1 MSAFQAVRRRFE
13 SCRPLQN
20 MRKVFVN
27 GTFDILHRG
36 HLELLEFAKSLGDFL
51 IVAID
56 SDRRVKELKGPT
68 RPINTEYERKQML
81 EAIRWVDRV
90 YVFDSDAELVS
101 YISDCDLMVKGSDYR
116 GRPIVGQDA
125 CPEIVFFERLEDYSS
140 SKKIEDI
147 ISR

>member
-1 MSAFQAVRRRFE
+1 MKR
-13 SCRPLQN
+13 
-20 MRKVFVN
+20 VFVN
-27 GTFDILHRG
+27 GTFDIIHMG

-51 IVAID
+51 VVAID
-56 SDRRVKELKGPT
+56 SDRRVKQLKGPT

-90 YVFDSDAELVS
+90 YVFDSDAELIS
-101 YISDCDLMVKGSDYR
+101 HISDCDLMVKGSDYR
-116 GRPIVGQDA
+116 GKPIVGQDA

>member
-1 MSAFQAVRRRFE
+1 MK
-13 SCRPLQN
+13 
-20 MRKVFVN
+20 KVFVN
-27 GTFDILHRG
+27 GTFDILHIG

-90 YVFDSDAELVS
+90 YVFDSDSELVS
-101 YISDCDLMVKGSDYR
+101 YITDCDLMVKGSDYR

>member
-1 MSAFQAVRRRFE
+1 MKR
-13 SCRPLQN
+13 
-20 MRKVFVN
+20 VFVN
-27 GTFDILHRG
+27 GTFDILHMG

-51 IVAID
+51 VVAID

-68 RPINTEYERKQML
+68 RPINTEYERRQML
-81 EAIRWVDRV
+81 LAIRWVDRV

-116 GRPIVGQDA
+116 GKPIVGQDQ

>member
-1 MSAFQAVRRRFE
+1 MKR
-13 SCRPLQN
+13 
-20 MRKVFVN
+20 VFVN
-27 GTFDILHRG
+27 GTFDILHMG

-51 IVAID
+51 VVAID
-56 SDRRVKELKGPT
+56 SDRRVRELKGPT
-68 RPINTEYERKQML
+68 RPINTEYERRQML
-81 EAIRWVDRV
+81 LAIRWVDRV

-101 YISDCDLMVKGSDYR
+101 HITDCDVMVKGSDYQ
-116 GRPIVGQDA
+116 GRPIVGQDQ

>member
-1 MSAFQAVRRRFE
+1 
-13 SCRPLQN
+13 
-20 MRKVFVN
+20 MRKIFVN

-56 SDRRVKELKGPT
+56 SDRRVKELKGST

-101 YISDCDLMVKGSDYR
+101 YITDCDLMVKGSDYR

>member
-1 MSAFQAVRRRFE
+1 MLRTSGRIT
-13 SCRPLQN
+13 PN
-20 MRKVFVN
+20 PIMKKVFVN
-27 GTFDILHRG
+27 GTFDILHIG

-90 YVFDSDAELVS
+90 YVFDSDSELVS
-101 YISDCDLMVKGSDYR
+101 YITDCDLMVKGSDYR

>member
-1 MSAFQAVRRRFE
+1 
-13 SCRPLQN
+13 

-36 HLELLEFAKSLGDFL
+36 HLELLEFAKSLGNFL
-51 IVAID
+51 VVAID

-101 YISDCDLMVKGSDYR
+101 YITDCDIMVKGSDYR

-125 CPEIVFFERLEDYSS
+125 CPKIVFFERLEDYSS

>member
-1 MSAFQAVRRRFE
+1 
-13 SCRPLQN
+13 

-56 SDRRVKELKGPT
+56 SDRRVKELKGST

-90 YVFDSDAELVS
+90 YVFDSDSELVS

>member
-1 MSAFQAVRRRFE
+1 
-13 SCRPLQN
+13 

-27 GTFDILHRG
+27 GTFDILHIG

-56 SDRRVKELKGPT
+56 SDRRVKELKGST

-101 YISDCDLMVKGSDYR
+101 YITDCDLMVKGSDYR

>member
-1 MSAFQAVRRRFE
+1 MKR
-13 SCRPLQN
+13 
-20 MRKVFVN
+20 VFVN
-27 GTFDILHRG
+27 GTFDIIHIG

-51 IVAID
+51 VVAID

-68 RPINTEYERKQML
+68 RPINTEYERRQML
-81 EAIRWVDRV
+81 LAIRWVDRV

-101 YISDCDLMVKGSDYR
+101 HITDCDVMVKGSDYR
-116 GRPIVGQDA
+116 GRPIVGQDQ

>member
-1 MSAFQAVRRRFE
+1 
-13 SCRPLQN
+13 

-51 IVAID
+51 VVAID
-56 SDRRVKELKGPT
+56 SDRRVRELKGPT
-68 RPINTEYERKQML
+68 RPINTEYERRQML
-81 EAIRWVDRV
+81 QAIRWVDRV
-90 YVFDSDAELVS
+90 YVFDSDSELVS
-101 YISDCDLMVKGSDYR
+101 YITDCDVMVKGSDYR
-116 GRPIVGQDA
+116 GRPIVGQDT

>member
-1 MSAFQAVRRRFE
+1 
-13 SCRPLQN
+13 

-51 IVAID
+51 VVAID

-90 YVFDSDAELVS
+90 YVFDSDSELTS
-101 YISDCDLMVKGSDYR
+101 YITDCDLMVKGSDYR

>member
-1 MSAFQAVRRRFE
+1 MT
-13 SCRPLQN
+13 
-20 MRKVFVN
+20 KVFVN
-27 GTFDILHRG
+27 VTFDILHIG

-56 SDRRVKELKGPT
+56 SDRRVQELKGPT

-90 YVFDSDAELVS
+90 YVFDSDSELVS
-101 YISDCDLMVKGSDYR
+101 YITDCDLMVKGSDYR

>member
-1 MSAFQAVRRRFE
+1 MKR
-13 SCRPLQN
+13 
-20 MRKVFVN
+20 VFVN
-27 GTFDILHRG
+27 GTFDILHMG

-51 IVAID
+51 VVAID

-68 RPINTEYERKQML
+68 RPINTEYERQQML
-81 EAIRWVDRV
+81 LAIRWVDRV
-90 YVFDSDAELVS
+90 YVFDSDAEL
-101 YISDCDLMVKGSDYR
+101 ISHITDCDVMVKGSDYR
-116 GRPIVGQDA
+116 GRPIVGEDA

>member
-1 MSAFQAVRRRFE
+1 MT
-13 SCRPLQN
+13 
-20 MRKVFVN
+20 KVFVN
-27 GTFDILHRG
+27 GTFDILHMG

-51 IVAID
+51 VVAID
-56 SDRRVKELKGPT
+56 SDRRVQELKGAT
-68 RPINTEYERKQML
+68 RPINPEYERRQML
-81 EAIRWVDRV
+81 LAIRWVDRV
-90 YVFDSDAELVS
+90 YVFDSDAELTS

-116 GRPIVGQDA
+116 GKPIVGQDQ

>member
-1 MSAFQAVRRRFE
+1 MKRI
-13 SCRPLQN
+13 
-20 MRKVFVN
+20 FVN

-90 YVFDSDAELVS
+90 YVFDSDSELVS
-101 YISDCDLMVKGSDYR
+101 YITDCDLMVKGSDYR

>member
-1 MSAFQAVRRRFE
+1 
-13 SCRPLQN
+13 

-51 IVAID
+51 VVAID
-56 SDRRVKELKGPT
+56 SDRRVRELKGPT

-81 EAIRWVDRV
+81 KAIRWVDRV
-90 YVFDSDAELVS
+90 YVFDSDSELVS
-101 YISDCDLMVKGSDYR
+101 YITDCDVMVKGSDYR

>member
-1 MSAFQAVRRRFE
+1 MKR
-13 SCRPLQN
+13 
-20 MRKVFVN
+20 VFVN
-27 GTFDILHRG
+27 GTFDILHIG

-51 IVAID
+51 VVAID
-56 SDRRVKELKGPT
+56 SDRRVRELKGPT
-68 RPINTEYERKQML
+68 RPINTEYERRQML
-81 EAIRWVDRV
+81 LAIRWVDRV

-101 YISDCDLMVKGSDYR
+101 HITDCDVMVKGSDYR
-116 GRPIVGQDA
+116 GRPIVGQDQ

>member
-1 MSAFQAVRRRFE
+1 MKR
-13 SCRPLQN
+13 
-20 MRKVFVN
+20 VFVN
-27 GTFDILHRG
+27 GTFDILHIG

-51 IVAID
+51 VVAID

-68 RPINTEYERKQML
+68 RPINTEYERRQML
-81 EAIRWVDRV
+81 LAIRWVDRV
-90 YVFDSDAELVS
+90 YVFDSDAEL
-101 YISDCDLMVKGSDYR
+101 ISHITDCDVMVKGSDYR
-116 GRPIVGQDA
+116 GKPIVGQDQ

>member
-1 MSAFQAVRRRFE
+1 MK
-13 SCRPLQN
+13 
-20 MRKVFVN
+20 KVFVN
-27 GTFDILHRG
+27 GTFDILHIG

-56 SDRRVKELKGPT
+56 SDRRVKELKGSN
-68 RPINTEYERKQML
+68 RPINTEYERQKML
-81 EAIRWVDRV
+81 QAIRWVDRV
-90 YVFDSDAELVS
+90 YIFDSDAELIS

-116 GRPIVGQDA
+116 GKPIVGQDA

>member
-1 MSAFQAVRRRFE
+1 
-13 SCRPLQN
+13 

-90 YVFDSDAELVS
+90 YVFDSDSELVS
-101 YISDCDLMVKGSDYR
+101 YITDCDVMVKGSDYR
-116 GRPIVGQDA
+116 GRPVVGQDA

>member
-1 MSAFQAVRRRFE
+1 MKR
-13 SCRPLQN
+13 
-20 MRKVFVN
+20 VFVN
-27 GTFDILHRG
+27 GTFDIIHMG

-51 IVAID
+51 VVAID
-56 SDRRVKELKGPT
+56 SDRRVKQLKGPT

-90 YVFDSDAELVS
+90 YVFDSDVELIS

-116 GRPIVGQDA
+116 GKPIVGQDQ

>member
-1 MSAFQAVRRRFE
+1 
-13 SCRPLQN
+13 

-51 IVAID
+51 VVAID

-90 YVFDSDAELVS
+90 YVFDSDSELVS
-101 YISDCDLMVKGSDYR
+101 YITDCDVMVKGSDYR

>member
-1 MSAFQAVRRRFE
+1 MKR
-13 SCRPLQN
+13 
-20 MRKVFVN
+20 VFVN
-27 GTFDILHRG
+27 GTFDIIHMG

-51 IVAID
+51 VVAID
-56 SDRRVKELKGPT
+56 SDRRVKQLKGPT

-90 YVFDSDAELVS
+90 YVFDSDAELIS
-101 YISDCDLMVKGSDYR
+101 HISDCDLMVKGSDYR
-116 GRPIVGQDA
+116 GKPIVGQDQ